1 MDPFKQ
7 FLSTEE
13 CSSAESGWTQYLVS
27 HKEDRYKEYRNIEDN
42 GEGASDDSMVSD
54 ASSGPSKH
62 RYKHEDGKCKGSHG
76 NAHHKYGSCKEV
88 KNEAKTSGKSKR
100 RQRGCQLKHLK

>member
-27 HKEDRYKEYRNIEDN
+27 NIEDN

-62 RYKHEDGKCKGSHG
+62 RYKHEDGECKGSHG
-76 NAHHKYGSCKEV
+76 NAHRKYGSCKEV
-88 KNEAKTSGKSKR
+88 KNEAKTSRKSKQ
-100 RQRGCQLKHLK
+100 RQRGCQLKHL